1 MDDRRATPAAANN
14 YLKTMSA
21 LCKWAVKDGHIK
33 ANPAEGV
40 GKTKLEGDGFP
51 AWQIEDVRAFCI
63 KWEIGTRQRLAM
75 ELAMHTGL
83 RRSDLVRIGRQHM
96 RGIYLHP

>member
-1 MDDRRATPAAANN
+1 M
-14 YLKTMSA
+14 
-21 LCKWAVKDGHIK
+21 K

-51 AWQIEDVRAFCI
+51 AWQIEDMRAFCI

-83 RRSDLVRIGRQHM
+83 RRTDLVRIGRQHM
-96 RGIYLHP
+96 RGTPYLFPPIRLARESPSSCLRE